1 MNEKSPIG
9 IFDSGIGGLSVLNHL
24 VKYLPNE
31 DFIYIADNTYFPYG
45 LKSSNEIESIVARI
59 GYYFEEIGVKTIVI
73 ACNSASSK
81 TNFLEKHLHTKLFP
95 IIEPT
100 AKKALLTTKN
110 KNIGLLATKLT
121 IESKLY
127 DKYLKE
133 VNLFPLICDKFVTLV
148 ENGFNSDSNTLKI
161 IDSHLSTLKN
171 KNLDT
176 IILGC
181 THFSFLFDIIS
192 NLMSDVTIID
202 SSLSILDDL
211 KDYLKSNNL
220 VNPQVKGDVS
230 LITTKDKKSFI
241 NKLEKIKM
249 NIYDVKE
256 INL

>member
-1 MNEKSPIG
+1 M
-9 IFDSGIGGLSVLNHL
+9 
-24 VKYLPNE
+24 
-31 DFIYIADNTYFPYG
+31 
-45 LKSSNEIESIVARI
+45 
-59 GYYFEEIGVKTIVI
+59 
-73 ACNSASSK
+73 
-81 TNFLEKHLHTKLFP
+81 
-95 IIEPT
+95 
-100 AKKALLTTKN
+100 
-110 KNIGLLATKLT
+110 
-121 IESKLY
+121 
-127 DKYLKE
+127 
-133 VNLFPLICDKFVTLV
+133 

-256 INL
+256 INP